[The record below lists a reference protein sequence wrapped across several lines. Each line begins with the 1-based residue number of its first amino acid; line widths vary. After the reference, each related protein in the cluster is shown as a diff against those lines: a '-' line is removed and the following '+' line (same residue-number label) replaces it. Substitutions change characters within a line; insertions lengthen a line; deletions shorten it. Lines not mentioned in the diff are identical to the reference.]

1 MTEKVFCMV
10 MRIHIDC
17 NGCYRKVRRSLL
29 SMKELE
35 KHLIEKN
42 QSLVTVFGRF
52 IPQEVA
58 IKIRKRTNRR
68 VEILDIQEFG
78 RTYEN
83 QDPKP
88 LISSSNLN
96 VSNSSGQ
103 IESCITVKAC
113 N

>member
-42 QSLVTVFGRF
+42 QSMVTVFGRF
-52 IPQEVA
+52 IPQQVA
-58 IKIRKRTNRR
+58 SKIRKQTNRR

-88 LISSSNLN
+88 
-96 VSNSSGQ
+96 
-103 IESCITVKAC
+103 
-113 N
+113 